1 MALKITDA
9 IKRLSHMSE
18 EEPKTF
24 YDENLAQTQGYVR
37 KTEASHI
44 IVEDDRTGMSV
55 ETFKRALIDHLKC
68 SIGMDLQHASLI
80 DIYHAL
86 SFVVRDR
93 LMDRWIKTARTA
105 RSLKAKIVAYLS
117 AEFLIGRQLGNN
129 LLNVGCF
136 KAAREALNDLGYNI
150 YDILE
155 QESEPG
161 LGNGGLGR
169 LAACFL
175 DSLAT
180 LNIPSIGYGI
190 RYEFGIFEQ
199 GISDGWQVEK
209 PDKWLR
215 FGTPWEV
222 QRPQLTVE
230 VWFGGYTEK
239 FRNENGQEKT
249 RWIPARTVLG
259 TPHDTMV
266 PGFSTNMVNT
276 LRLWAAGTSQDFNF
290 EIFDA
295 GDYNRAVSEKT
306 YSENISKVLYPN
318 DNTPQGRE
326 LRLEQQYFFVS
337 SSLQDMIRRHRA
349 RIGSL
354 ENFHEYNAI
363 QLNDTHPAIAVAELM
378 RLLID
383 VHDMDWNTAWHVT
396 TNTLAYTNHT
406 LLSEA
411 LERWPVDMLGSMLP
425 RHLEII
431 YGINQRFLDEVRLRF
446 PNEDDRIS
454 RMSIVE
460 EGEVKRIRMANLAT
474 IGSHSVNGVAA
485 MHSELVKHQLLRDFY
500 ELTPQKFN
508 NKTNGVT
515 PRRFLM
521 LCNPKLSF
529 LISEMIGKD
538 WLRNAEELRK
548 LEAHIDDTGFLATW
562 EVFKEENK
570 GDLAAYIQ
578 HFNGINVSE
587 ESIFDIQV
595 KRLHEYKRQ
604 LLNIMHV
611 IALYNRIRNN
621 SKLEIQPRTVI
632 FGAKAAPGY
641 FMAKL
646 IIKLI
651 NSVADV
657 VNNDPACQ
665 DRLKVV
671 FLRNFCVSLGE
682 RVYPAADLSE
692 QISLAGKEAS
702 GTGNMK
708 FALNGALTIG
718 TLDGAN
724 IEIRDAVGAE
734 NFFLFG
740 LTLEDVQRLKSSG
753 YNPWVYYNSN
763 PELKDVIDSISS
775 GVFSHGDRDLF
786 RPIVDSLLN
795 RDEYLLC
802 ADFQSYVDTQTKV
815 AEAFQDKQRWTR
827 MSVLNVARS
836 GCFSSDRS
844 IREYC
849 DDIWGVKPIDVE
861 L

>member
-1 MALKITDA
+1 MDA
-9 IKRLSHMSE
+9 EDPL
-18 EEPKTF
+18 TY
-24 YDENLAQTQGYVR
+24 YDENIAKTEGFVR
-37 KTEASHI
+37 KTGAPEV
-44 IVEDDRTGMSV
+44 IVEDDRTGMSP
-55 ETFKRALIDHLKC
+55 ETFKRAILDHLKC
-68 SIGMDLQHASLI
+68 SLGTDVMHSSLI

-86 SFVVRDR
+86 SYVVRDR
-93 LMDRWIKTARTA
+93 MMDRWIRTA
-105 RSLKAKIVAYLS
+105 RVARARKAKMVAYLS

-129 LLNVGCF
+129 LLNIGCF
-136 KAAREALNDLGYNI
+136 KPARQALEELGFNI

-155 QESEPG
+155 QETEPG

-199 GISDGWQVEK
+199 SICDGWQVER

-230 VWFGGYTEK
+230 VMLGGHTEA
-239 FRNENGQEKT
+239 EKT
-249 RWIPARTVLG
+249 PDGGIKWRWVPARTVLG
-259 TPHDTMV
+259 IPHDTMV

-276 LRLWAAGTSQDFNF
+276 LRLWAAGTSQDFDF
-290 EIFDA
+290 QIFDA
-295 GDYNRAVSEKT
+295 GDYTRAVAEKT
-306 YSENISKVLYPN
+306 FSENISKVLYPN

-326 LRLEQQYFFVS
+326 LRLQQQYFFVS
-337 SSLQDMIRRHRA
+337 CSLQDMIRRHRA
-349 RIGSL
+349 RIGPL

-363 QLNDTHPAIAVAELM
+363 QLNDTHPAIAVAVLM
-378 RLLID
+378 RLLVDI
-383 VHDMDWNTAWHVT
+383 HGLDWSTAWHIT
-396 TNTLAYTNHT
+396 TNTLSYTNHT

-411 LERWPVDMLGSMLP
+411 LECWPVDLLGSLLP

-431 YGINQRFLDEVRLRF
+431 YGINQQFLDGIRRRY
-446 PNEDDRIS
+446 PDDDSRIA

-485 MHSELVKHQLLRDFY
+485 LHTDLIRRQLLRDFNEY
-500 ELTPQKFN
+500 WPEKIN

-521 LCNPKLSF
+521 LCNPKLSY
-529 LISEMIGKD
+529 LISEMIGKG
-538 WLRNAEELRK
+538 WLRNAEELRR
-548 LEAHIDDTGFLATW
+548 LEEHLEDPGFLATW
-562 EVFKEENK
+562 QVFKEENK
-570 GDLAAYIQ
+570 SDLAAYIQ
-578 HFNGINVSE
+578 HFNGI
-587 ESIFDIQV
+587 SIAEDSLFDIQV

-604 LLNIMHV
+604 LLNVMYI
-611 IALYNRIRNN
+611 IALYNRLKADRNL
-621 SKLEIQPRTVI
+621 SIQPRTFI

-651 NSVADV
+651 NSVAEV
-657 VNNDPACQ
+657 VNNDRTIRDQ
-665 DRLKVV
+665 LKVV

-682 RVYPAADLSE
+682 RIYPAADLSE

-724 IEIRDAVGAE
+724 IEIREAVGPE

-740 LTLEDVQRLKSSG
+740 LTVDQVQEVKRSG
-753 YNPWVYYNSN
+753 YNPMQWYQNN
-763 PELKDVIDSISS
+763 QDIRGVIDALSS
-775 GVFSHGDRDLF
+775 GVFSRGDRDLF
-786 RPIVDSLLN
+786 KPVVDSLLT
-795 RDEYLLC
+795 RDEYLHFV
-802 ADFQSYVDTQTKV
+802 DFQPYLECQGRV
-815 AEAFQDKQRWTR
+815 AQAFQDRQGWTK
-827 MSVLNVARS
+827 MSVLNVARC
-836 GCFSSDRS
+836 GRFSSDRT
-844 IREYC
+844 IQEYC
-849 DDIWGVKPIDVE
+849 DEIWNIKPIEVE

>member
-1 MALKITDA
+1 
-9 IKRLSHMSE
+9 MSE